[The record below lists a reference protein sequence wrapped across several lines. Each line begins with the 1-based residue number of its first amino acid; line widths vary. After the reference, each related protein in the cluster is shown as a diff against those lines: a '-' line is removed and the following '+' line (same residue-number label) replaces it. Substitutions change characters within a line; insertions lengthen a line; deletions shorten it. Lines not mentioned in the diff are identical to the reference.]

1 MITCDTS
8 HSLGGLYG
16 FLFVPLAVGKI
27 NLIIMIMII
36 MIMSIMIM
44 IIMIMSIMIM
54 IIMSIM
60 IIVTMII
67 ITIITMIIII
77 IVTMIIMMI
86 RVGATKPGRARPAG
100 GSAESSI

>member
-27 NLIIMIMII
+27 NLIIMII
-36 MIMSIMIM
+36 IM
-44 IIMIMSIMIM
+44 IIMSIIIM

-67 ITIITMIIII
+67 ITIITIIIMI

-86 RVGATKPGRARPAG
+86 RVGATKPGRARPVG
-100 GSAESSI
+100 

>member
-27 NLIIMIMII
+27 NLIIMIII
-36 MIMSIMIM
+36 MI
-44 IIMIMSIMIM
+44 IMSIMIM

-67 ITIITMIIII
+67 ITIITIIIMI

>member
-27 NLIIMIMII
+27 NLIIMI
-36 MIMSIMIM
+36 
-44 IIMIMSIMIM
+44 
-54 IIMSIM
+54 IMSIM

-67 ITIITMIIII
+67 MIMIIMSIVMSIMI
-77 IVTMIIMMI
+77 IVTMMMMI